1 MTHVTPPTGAAA
13 TSYDRPPNQVMDDRR
28 FLGHPRGLGLLFLV
42 EMWERFSYYGMRA
55 LLVLYLVN
63 AMRWD
68 PARASLLYGA
78 YTGSVYLTP
87 LFGGWLADRFIGTRR
102 SLVIG
107 SIIIALGHFLLAFG
121 PSPVALGSAS
131 PGSAAM
137 MPFYIG
143 LVCVVI
149 GTGFFK
155 PNVSTMVGQ
164 LYAPGDDRRDAGFTI
179 FYMGINTGA
188 FIAPFICGWLG
199 ERVGWDY
206 GFGAAGIGMLLG
218 LLIYLYY
225 RDKVMPG
232 IGLPPADDMDGHAAR
247 AADEPVAR
255 AAESLAEPQQADRS
269 GNAWMHTII
278 GALVGGGLALWG
290 THWHVE
296 LANVLGIFMA
306 AAAGAVFTVGVFG
319 TRGDERKRMIALFIV
334 VTFGAVFWLAFEQAG
349 SSLTLF
355 ADKNTDRTLG
365 SFIVPA
371 SWFQSI
377 QPLAIILLAPVM
389 AWIWRALG
397 KRHHEPSTS
406 LKMVMGL
413 ALVGAGFLFLV
424 VGAGPADR
432 GVLVSPMFL
441 VSAYLLHT
449 VGELC
454 LSPVGLSYVTK
465 VAPARFGSLMMGV
478 WFLSIAAANYL
489 GGFLASMMHEVPS
502 LSKFFMIPVATSFG
516 AAILMLAL
524 VPVLK
529 RLTASVSDA

>member
-1 MTHVTPPTGAAA
+1 MTHVPPATGAAA
-13 TSYDRPPNQVMDDRR
+13 TSYDRPPNQAMDDRR

-68 PARASLLYGA
+68 SARASLLYGA

-87 LFGGWLADRFIGTRR
+87 LLGGWLADRFLGTRR

-107 SIIIALGHFLLAFG
+107 SVIIALGHFLLAFG
-121 PSPVALGSAS
+121 PSPVATSADT
-131 PGSAAM
+131 PGTAAM
-137 MPFYIG
+137 LPFYLG

-164 LYAPGDDRRDAGFTI
+164 LYNPGDDRRDAGFTI

-206 GFGAAGIGMLLG
+206 GFSAAGIGMLLG
-218 LLIYLYY
+218 LALYLYY

-232 IGLPPADDMDGHAAR
+232 IGLAPAGGADSHVAR
-247 AADEPVAR
+247 AEDEPVAR
-255 AAESLAEPQQADRS
+255 AAEAAVAPQRADRT
-269 GNAWMHTII
+269 GNAIMHAII
-278 GALVGGGLALWG
+278 GAVIAGGLALFG
-290 THWHVE
+290 AHWHVD

-306 AAAGAVFTVGVFG
+306 AAAGAVFAVGVFG

-365 SFIVPA
+365 SFLVPA

-389 AWIWRALG
+389 AWLWRALG
-397 KRHHEPSTS
+397 RRHREPSTS
-406 LKMVMGL
+406 LKMVAGL

-424 VGAGPADR
+424 VAGGPADR

-502 LSKFFMIPVATSFG
+502 LTKFFMIPVATSFG
-516 AAILMLAL
+516 AAILMLAM
-524 VPVLK
+524 VPLLK
-529 RLTASVSDA
+529 RLTASVADA

>member
-1 MTHVTPPTGAAA
+1 MTHASPSTGPAA
-13 TSYDRPPNQVMDDRR
+13 TTYDVPPNQAMNDRR

-87 LFGGWLADRFIGTRR
+87 VFGGWLADRILGTRR

-107 SIIIALGHFLLAFG
+107 GLVIALGHFLLAFG
-121 PSPVALGSAS
+121 PSPVAVGAAS

-137 MPFYIG
+137 LPFYLG
-143 LVCVVI
+143 LICVVI

-164 LYAPGDDRRDAGFTI
+164 LYRPGDDRRDAGFTI

-206 GFGAAGIGMLLG
+206 GFGAAGVGMLLG
-218 LLIYLYY
+218 LLLFLYY
-225 RDKVMPG
+225 RDKVIPG
-232 IGLPPADDMDGHAAR
+232 IGFPPAEGAHAAR
-247 AADEPVAR
+247 AADAPVAR
-255 AAESLAEPQQADRS
+255 AAEALAQPQAADRTS
-269 GNAWMHTII
+269 NGTVHAII
-278 GALVGGGLALWG
+278 GAVVGGLLALFG
-290 THWHVE
+290 THWHPD
-296 LANVLGIFMA
+296 LTNVLGIFMA
-306 AAAGAVFTVGVFG
+306 AAAGAVIAVGILG
-319 TRGDERKRMIALFIV
+319 TRGDERRRMIALFIV
-334 VTFGAVFWLAFEQAG
+334 VTFGMFFWLAFEQAG

-355 ADKNTDRTLG
+355 ADKNTNRTLG
-365 SFIVPA
+365 SFLVPA

-389 AWIWRALG
+389 AWLWRALAA
-397 KRHHEPSTS
+397 RHREPSTS
-406 LKMVMGL
+406 LKMVAGL

-424 VGAGPADR
+424 FAGGPADR

-478 WFLSIAAANYL
+478 WFLATAAANYL

-502 LSKFFMIPVATSFG
+502 LRSFFMIPVVTSFG
-516 AAILMLAL
+516 AALLMLAL
-524 VPVLK
+524 VPLLK
-529 RLTASVSDA
+529 RLTSSVADA

>member
-1 MTHVTPPTGAAA
+1 MTHAPPSTGAAA
-13 TSYDRPPNQVMDDRR
+13 TSYDVPPNQAMDDRR

-87 LFGGWLADRFIGTRR
+87 VFGGWLADRVLGTRR

-107 SIIIALGHFLLAFG
+107 GLVIAFGHFLLAFG
-121 PSPVALGSAS
+121 PSPVTAGAAS
-131 PGSAAM
+131 PGGAAM
-137 MPFYIG
+137 LPFYLG
-143 LVCVVI
+143 LICVVI

-179 FYMGINTGA
+179 FYMGINSGA

-199 ERVGWDY
+199 ERVGWEY
-206 GFGAAGIGMLLG
+206 GFGAAGVGMLLG
-218 LLIYLYY
+218 LLIFLYY
-225 RDKVMPG
+225 RDKVIPG
-232 IGLPPADDMDGHAAR
+232 IGFPPADGAHAAR
-247 AADEPVAR
+247 AADAPVAR
-255 AAESLAEPQQADRS
+255 AAEALAQPQTADRTS
-269 GNAWMHTII
+269 NGTVHAVI
-278 GALVGGGLALWG
+278 GAVAGALLALFG
-290 THWHVE
+290 THWHPQ
-296 LANVLGIFMA
+296 LTSLLGIFMA
-306 AAAGAVFTVGVFG
+306 AAAGAVISVGILG
-319 TRGDERKRMIALFIV
+319 TRGDERRRMIALFIV
-334 VTFGAVFWLAFEQAG
+334 VTFGMFFWLAFEQAG

-355 ADKNTDRTLG
+355 ADKNTDRNLG
-365 SFIVPA
+365 SFLVPA

-389 AWIWRALG
+389 AFLWRALAR
-397 KRHHEPSTS
+397 RHREPSTS
-406 LKMVMGL
+406 LKMVAGL

-424 VGAGPADR
+424 FAGGPADR

-478 WFLSIAAANYL
+478 WFLATAAANYL

-502 LSKFFMIPVATSFG
+502 LRSFFMIPVVTSFG

-524 VPVLK
+524 VPLLK
-529 RLTASVSDA
+529 KLTSSVADA

>member
-1 MTHVTPPTGAAA
+1 MTHVPPTTGAAA
-13 TSYDRPPNQVMDDRR
+13 TAYDRPPNQVLGDRS
-28 FLGHPRGLGLLFLV
+28 FVGHPRGLGLLFLV

-63 AMRWD
+63 ALRWD
-68 PARASLLYGA
+68 SGKASLLYGA

-87 LFGGWLADRFIGTRR
+87 LLGGWLADRFIGTRR
-102 SLVIG
+102 SLVVG
-107 SIIIALGHFLLAFG
+107 GLIIALGHFLLAFG
-121 PSPVALGSAS
+121 PSPVALGAAS

-137 MPFYIG
+137 LPFYVG
-143 LVCVVI
+143 LVCIVF

-164 LYAPGDDRRDAGFTI
+164 LYAPGDERRDAGFTI

-206 GFGAAGIGMLLG
+206 GFGAAGVGMLLG
-218 LLIYLYY
+218 LALFLYY
-225 RDKVMPG
+225 RDRYMPG
-232 IGLPPADDMDGHAAR
+232 IGLAPGSEADAPVAHAA
-247 AADEPVAR
+247 AA
-255 AAESLAEPQQADRS
+255 LAEPEKADRA
-269 GNAWMHTII
+269 GNSLVHAAG
-278 GALVGGGLALWG
+278 GAIVGGLLALLG
-290 THWHVE
+290 AHWHVDI
-296 LANVLGIFMA
+296 ANVLGILMA
-306 AAAGAVFTVGVFG
+306 AAAGAALSAAYFG
-319 TRGDERKRMIALFIV
+319 TRGDERKRMVALIIV
-334 VTFGAVFWLAFEQAG
+334 VTFGAFFWLAFEQAG

-355 ADKNTDRTLG
+355 ADKNTNRSLSG
-365 SFIVPA
+365 FVVPA

-377 QPLAIILLAPVM
+377 QPLSIILLAPVM
-389 AWIWRALG
+389 ALLWQALG
-397 KRHHEPSTS
+397 RRGKEPSTS
-406 LKMVMGL
+406 LKMVAGL

-424 VGAGPADR
+424 MAAGPADR
-432 GVLVSPMFL
+432 GVLVSPLWL
-441 VSAYLLHT
+441 VAAYVLHS

-502 LSKFFMIPVATSFG
+502 LTRFFMIPVATSFG
-516 AAILMLAL
+516 AAIVMLAM
-524 VPVLK
+524 VPLLK
-529 RLTASVSDA
+529 RLTRSVADA

>member
-1 MTHVTPPTGAAA
+1 MTHVTPSTGPAA
-13 TSYDRPPNQVMDDRR
+13 TTYDVPPNQALGDQR

-63 AMRWD
+63 ALRWD
-68 PARASLLYGA
+68 SARASLLYGA

-87 LFGGWLADRFIGTRR
+87 VFGGWLADRILGTRR

-107 SIIIALGHFLLAFG
+107 GLVIALGHFLLAFG
-121 PSPVALGSAS
+121 PSPVALNAAS
-131 PGSAAM
+131 PGTSAM
-137 MPFYIG
+137 LPFYLG
-143 LVCVVI
+143 LICVVI

-164 LYAPGDDRRDAGFTI
+164 LYRPGDDRRDAGFTI

-206 GFGAAGIGMLLG
+206 GFGAAGVGMLLG

-225 RDKVMPG
+225 RDKVIPG
-232 IGLPPADDMDGHAAR
+232 IGLSPAGKAHAAR
-247 AADEPVAR
+247 AADAPVAR
-255 AAESLAEPQQADRS
+255 AAEAIAEPRAADRS
-269 GNAWMHTII
+269 SNAVVHGLI
-278 GALVGGGLALWG
+278 GAVIGGALALFG
-290 THWHVE
+290 THWHVD
-296 LANVLGIFMA
+296 LGNVLGIFMA
-306 AAAGAVFTVGVFG
+306 AAAGAVIAVGIFG

-334 VTFGAVFWLAFEQAG
+334 VTFGMFFWLAFEQAG

-355 ADKNTDRTLG
+355 ADKNTDRKLG
-365 SFIVPA
+365 SFLVPA

-377 QPLAIILLAPVM
+377 QPLAIILLAPVL
-389 AWIWRALG
+389 AWLWRALAR
-397 KRHHEPSTS
+397 RHREPSTS
-406 LKMVMGL
+406 LKMVAGL

-424 VGAGPADR
+424 VAGGPADR

-478 WFLSIAAANYL
+478 WFLATAAANYL

-502 LSKFFMIPVATSFG
+502 LRSFFLIPVATSFG

-524 VPVLK
+524 VPLLK
-529 RLTASVSDA
+529 KLTASVADA

>member
-1 MTHVTPPTGAAA
+1 MTHVSPSTGPAA
-13 TSYDRPPNQVMDDRR
+13 TTYDVPPNQAMDDRR

-87 LFGGWLADRFIGTRR
+87 VFGGWLADRILGTRR

-107 SIIIALGHFLLAFG
+107 GLIIALGHFLLAFG
-121 PSPVALGSAS
+121 PSPVAAGSAS
-131 PGSAAM
+131 PSNAAM
-137 MPFYIG
+137 LPFYIG
-143 LVCVVI
+143 LVCVVL

-164 LYAPGDDRRDAGFTI
+164 LYNPGDDRRDAGFTI

-206 GFGAAGIGMLLG
+206 GFGAAGVGMLLG
-218 LLIYLYY
+218 LLLFLYY
-225 RDKVMPG
+225 RDRVIPG
-232 IGLPPADDMDGHAAR
+232 IGLPPRAGAHAAR
-247 AADEPVAR
+247 AVDAPVAR
-255 AAESLAEPQQADRS
+255 AAEAVVQPQSAGRTPN
-269 GNAWMHTII
+269 GTVHAII
-278 GALVGGGLALWG
+278 GAVVGAALALIG
-290 THWHVE
+290 TGGRVE
-296 LANVLGIFMA
+296 LTNVLGILMA
-306 AAAGAVFTVGVFG
+306 AAAGAVIAVGLLG

-334 VTFGAVFWLAFEQAG
+334 VTFGMFFWLAFEQAG

-355 ADKNTDRTLG
+355 ADKNTNRQLG
-365 SFIVPA
+365 SFLVPA

-389 AWIWRALG
+389 AWLWRALG
-397 KRHHEPSTS
+397 RRHREPSTS
-406 LKMVMGL
+406 LKMVAGL

-424 VGAGPADR
+424 VAGGPADR

-478 WFLSIAAANYL
+478 WFLATAAANYL

-502 LSKFFMIPVATSFG
+502 LTKFFMIPVTTSFG
-516 AAILMLAL
+516 AAIVMLAL

-529 RLTASVSDA
+529 KLTASVADA

>member
-1 MTHVTPPTGAAA
+1 MTHAPPSTGPAA
-13 TSYDRPPNQVMDDRR
+13 TTYDVPPNQAMNDRR

-87 LFGGWLADRFIGTRR
+87 VFGGWLADRILGTRR

-107 SIIIALGHFLLAFG
+107 GLVIALGHFLLAFG
-121 PSPVALGSAS
+121 PSPVAAGAAS

-137 MPFYIG
+137 LPFYLG
-143 LVCVVI
+143 LICVVI

-164 LYAPGDDRRDAGFTI
+164 LYRPGDDRRDAGFTI

-206 GFGAAGIGMLLG
+206 GFGAAGVGMLLG
-218 LLIYLYY
+218 LVLFLYY
-225 RDKVMPG
+225 RDKVIPG
-232 IGLPPADDMDGHAAR
+232 IGFPPAHGAHAAR
-247 AADEPVAR
+247 AADAPVAR
-255 AAESLAEPQQADRS
+255 AAEALVQPQAADRTS
-269 GNAWMHTII
+269 NGTIHAMI
-278 GALVGGGLALWG
+278 GAVVGGLLALFG
-290 THWHVE
+290 THWHPD
-296 LANVLGIFMA
+296 LTNVLGIFMA
-306 AAAGAVFTVGVFG
+306 AAAGAVIAVGILG
-319 TRGDERKRMIALFIV
+319 TRGDERRRMIALFIV
-334 VTFGAVFWLAFEQAG
+334 VTFGMFFWLAFEQAG

-355 ADKNTDRTLG
+355 ADKNTNRTLG
-365 SFIVPA
+365 SFLVPA

-389 AWIWRALG
+389 AWLWRALAA
-397 KRHHEPSTS
+397 RHREPSTS
-406 LKMVMGL
+406 LKMVAGL

-424 VGAGPADR
+424 VAGGPADR

-478 WFLSIAAANYL
+478 WFLATAAANYL

-502 LSKFFMIPVATSFG
+502 LRSFFMIPVVTSFG
-516 AAILMLAL
+516 AALLMLAL
-524 VPVLK
+524 VPLLK
-529 RLTASVSDA
+529 RLTSSVADA

>member
-1 MTHVTPPTGAAA
+1 MTHVNPATGAAA
-13 TSYDRPPNQVMDDRR
+13 TSYDKPPNQAMDDRR
-28 FLGHPRGLGLLFLV
+28 FLGHPRGLGLLFIV

-63 AMRWD
+63 ALRWD
-68 PARASLLYGA
+68 SARASLLYGA

-87 LFGGWLADRFIGTRR
+87 LLGGWLADRLLGTRR

-107 SIIIALGHFLLAFG
+107 GLVIALGHFLLAFG
-121 PSPVALGSAS
+121 PSPVAAGSAS
-131 PGSAAM
+131 PGNAAM
-137 MPFYIG
+137 LPFYLG
-143 LVCVVI
+143 LICVVI

-164 LYAPGDDRRDAGFTI
+164 LYRAGDDRRDAGFTI

-206 GFGAAGIGMLLG
+206 GFGAAGVGMLLG
-218 LLIYLYY
+218 LVIYMYY

-232 IGLPPADDMDGHAAR
+232 IGLPPADADEHVAR
-247 AADEPVAR
+247 AEDEPVAR
-255 AAESLAEPQQADRS
+255 AAESLVEPQKADHTPNS
-269 GNAWMHTII
+269 SMHAII
-278 GALVGGGLALWG
+278 GAVIGAVLALFG
-290 THWHVE
+290 THWHVD
-296 LANVLGIFMA
+296 LANVLGILMA
-306 AAAGAVFTVGVFG
+306 AAAGAVFAVGVFG

-334 VTFGAVFWLAFEQAG
+334 VTFGMFFWLAFEQAG

-355 ADKNTDRTLG
+355 ADKNTDRELG
-365 SFIVPA
+365 TFLVPA

-389 AWIWRALG
+389 AWLWRALG
-397 KRHHEPSTS
+397 RRRREPSTS
-406 LKMVMGL
+406 LKMVLGL

-424 VGAGPADR
+424 VAGGPADR

-502 LSKFFMIPVATSFG
+502 LRSFFMIPVATSFG
-516 AAILMLAL
+516 AAIVMLLL

-529 RLTASVSDA
+529 KLTASVRDA

>member
-1 MTHVTPPTGAAA
+1 MTHAPPSTGAAA
-13 TSYDRPPNQVMDDRR
+13 TTYDVPPNQAMDDRR

-87 LFGGWLADRFIGTRR
+87 VFGGWLADRILGTRR

-107 SIIIALGHFLLAFG
+107 GLIIALGHFLLAFG
-121 PSPVALGSAS
+121 PSPVAAGAAS
-131 PGSAAM
+131 PGAAAM
-137 MPFYIG
+137 LPFYLG
-143 LVCVVI
+143 LICVVI

-164 LYAPGDDRRDAGFTI
+164 LYNPGDDRRDAGFTI

-206 GFGAAGIGMLLG
+206 GFGAAGVGMLLG
-218 LLIYLYY
+218 LLLFLYY
-225 RDKVMPG
+225 RDKVIPG
-232 IGLPPADDMDGHAAR
+232 IGLPPAGAAHAAR
-247 AADEPVAR
+247 AADAPVAR
-255 AAESLAEPQQADRS
+255 AAEALAQPQAADRTPN
-269 GNAWMHTII
+269 GTVHAVI
-278 GALVGGGLALWG
+278 GAVVGALLALFG
-290 THWHVE
+290 THWHPQ
-296 LANVLGIFMA
+296 LTNLLGIFMA
-306 AAAGAVFTVGVFG
+306 AAAGAVIAVGILG
-319 TRGDERKRMIALFIV
+319 TRGDERRRMIALFIV
-334 VTFGAVFWLAFEQAG
+334 VTFGMFFWLAFEQAG

-355 ADKNTDRTLG
+355 ADKNTDRNLG
-365 SFIVPA
+365 SFLVPA

-389 AWIWRALG
+389 AFLWRALAR
-397 KRHHEPSTS
+397 RHREPSTS
-406 LKMVMGL
+406 LKMVAGL

-424 VGAGPADR
+424 FAGGPADR
-432 GVLVSPMFL
+432 GVLVSPLFL
-441 VSAYLLHT
+441 VAAYLLHT

-465 VAPARFGSLMMGV
+465 VAPARFASLMMGV
-478 WFLSIAAANYL
+478 WFLATAAANYL

-502 LSKFFMIPVATSFG
+502 LRSFFMIPVVTSFG
-516 AAILMLAL
+516 AASLMLVL
-524 VPVLK
+524 VPLLK
-529 RLTASVSDA
+529 KLTASVADA

>member
-1 MTHVTPPTGAAA
+1 MTHVPPSTGPAA
-13 TSYDRPPNQVMDDRR
+13 TTYDVPPNQAMDDRR

-87 LFGGWLADRFIGTRR
+87 VFGGWLADRILGTRR
-102 SLVIG
+102 SLVVG
-107 SIIIALGHFLLAFG
+107 GLVIALGHFMMAFG
-121 PSPVALGSAS
+121 PSPVAAGAAS
-131 PGSAAM
+131 PGMAAM
-137 MPFYIG
+137 LPFYIG

-164 LYAPGDDRRDAGFTI
+164 LYNPGDERRDAGFTI

-199 ERVGWDY
+199 ERVGWEY
-206 GFGAAGIGMLLG
+206 GFGAAGVGMLIG
-218 LLIYLYY
+218 LMIYLYY
-225 RDKVMPG
+225 REKIIPG
-232 IGLPPADDMDGHAAR
+232 IGLPPGAHAHAAR
-247 AADEPVAR
+247 AVDAPVAR
-255 AAESLAEPQQADRS
+255 GAEALAHPQAADRTPN
-269 GNAWMHTII
+269 GTIHAAVGAVI
-278 GALVGGGLALWG
+278 GAVLALFG
-290 THWHVE
+290 TQWHVE
-296 LANVLGIFMA
+296 LSNVLGILMA
-306 AAAGAVFTVGVFG
+306 AAAGAVIAVGLLG
-319 TRGDERKRMIALFIV
+319 TRGDERRRMIALFIV
-334 VTFGAVFWLAFEQAG
+334 VTFGMFFWLAFEQAG

-355 ADKNTDRTLG
+355 ADKNTNRLLG
-365 SFIVPA
+365 SFLVPA

-389 AWIWRALG
+389 AWLWRALAR
-397 KRHHEPSTS
+397 RHREPSTS
-406 LKMVMGL
+406 LKMVAGL

-424 VGAGPADR
+424 VAGGPADR

-478 WFLSIAAANYL
+478 WFLATAAANYL

-516 AAILMLAL
+516 AAILMLLL

-529 RLTASVSDA
+529 RLTSSVADA

>member
-1 MTHVTPPTGAAA
+1 MTHVNPSTGAAA
-13 TSYDRPPNQVMDDRR
+13 TSYDRPPNQAMDDRR

-63 AMRWD
+63 ALRWD

-87 LFGGWLADRFIGTRR
+87 LLGGWLADRILGTRR

-107 SIIIALGHFLLAFG
+107 GLVIALGHFLLAFG
-121 PSPVALGSAS
+121 PSPVALGAAS

-137 MPFYIG
+137 LPFYLG

-164 LYAPGDDRRDAGFTI
+164 LYNPGDDRRDAGFTI

-218 LLIYLYY
+218 LVLFLYY

-232 IGLPPADDMDGHAAR
+232 IGLPPVEGNEHMAR
-247 AADEPVAR
+247 AVDEPVAR
-255 AAESLAEPQQADRS
+255 AAEALAAPQKADRS
-269 GNAWMHTII
+269 GNSVMHAII
-278 GALVGGGLALWG
+278 GAVIGGGLALFG
-290 THWHVE
+290 AHWHVE
-296 LANVLGIFMA
+296 LANVLGILMA
-306 AAAGAVFTVGVFG
+306 AAAGAVFAVGVFG
-319 TRGDERKRMIALFIV
+319 TRGDERKRMIALFMV
-334 VTFGAVFWLAFEQAG
+334 VTFGMFFWLAFEQAG

-355 ADKNTDRTLG
+355 ADKNTDRALG
-365 SFIVPA
+365 SFVVPA

-389 AWIWRALG
+389 AWLWRALG
-397 KRHHEPSTS
+397 RRHREPSTS
-406 LKMVMGL
+406 LKMVAGL

-424 VGAGPADR
+424 VAGGPADR

-449 VGELC
+449 LGELC

-502 LSKFFMIPVATSFG
+502 LTKFFMIPVATSFG
-516 AAILMLAL
+516 AAVVMLAL

-529 RLTASVSDA
+529 KLTASVADA

>member
-1 MTHVTPPTGAAA
+1 MTHVNPATGAAA
-13 TSYDRPPNQVMDDRR
+13 TSYDKPPNQAMDDRR
-28 FLGHPRGLGLLFLV
+28 FLGHPRGLGLLFIV

-63 AMRWD
+63 ALRWD
-68 PARASLLYGA
+68 SARASLLYGA

-87 LFGGWLADRFIGTRR
+87 VFGGWLADRFLGTRR

-107 SIIIALGHFLLAFG
+107 GLVIALGHFLMAFG
-121 PSPVALGSAS
+121 PSPVALSAAS
-131 PGSAAM
+131 PGTAAM
-137 MPFYIG
+137 LPFYIG

-164 LYAPGDDRRDAGFTI
+164 LYRPGDDRRDAGFTI

-199 ERVGWDY
+199 ERVGWEY
-206 GFGAAGIGMLLG
+206 GFGAAGVGMLLG
-218 LLIYLYY
+218 LMTYLYY
-225 RDKVMPG
+225 RERVIPG
-232 IGLPPADDMDGHAAR
+232 IGLPPAGSAEHAAR
-247 AADEPVAR
+247 AEDEPVAR
-255 AAESLAEPQQADRS
+255 AAEALVEPQKAD
-269 GNAWMHTII
+269 HTPNSTLHAVI
-278 GALVGGGLALWG
+278 GAVVGVVLALFG
-290 THWHVE
+290 TQWHVA
-296 LANVLGIFMA
+296 LTNVLGLLMA
-306 AAAGAVFTVGVFG
+306 AAAGAVIAVGIFG

-334 VTFGAVFWLAFEQAG
+334 VTFGMFFWLAFEQAG

-355 ADKNTDRTLG
+355 ADKNTDRQLG
-365 SFIVPA
+365 SFLVPA
-371 SWFQSI
+371 SWFQGI
-377 QPLAIILLAPVM
+377 QPLAIILLAPVL
-389 AWIWRALG
+389 AWLWRALAR
-397 KRHHEPSTS
+397 RHREPSTS
-406 LKMVMGL
+406 LKMVAGL

-424 VGAGPADR
+424 VAGGPADR
-432 GVLVSPMFL
+432 GVLVSPLFL
-441 VSAYLLHT
+441 VCAYLLHT

-478 WFLSIAAANYL
+478 WFLSTAAANYL

-502 LSKFFMIPVATSFG
+502 LRSFFMIPVATSFG
-516 AAILMLAL
+516 AAIVMLAL

>member
-1 MTHVTPPTGAAA
+1 MTHVNPATGAAA
-13 TSYDRPPNQVMDDRR
+13 TSYDKPPNQAMDDRR
-28 FLGHPRGLGLLFLV
+28 FLGHPRGLGLLFIV

-63 AMRWD
+63 ALRWD
-68 PARASLLYGA
+68 SARASLLYGA

-87 LFGGWLADRFIGTRR
+87 LLGGWLADRLLGTRR

-107 SIIIALGHFLLAFG
+107 GLVIALGHFLLAFG
-121 PSPVALGSAS
+121 PSPVAVDAAS
-131 PGSAAM
+131 PGNAAM

-143 LVCVVI
+143 LICVVI

-164 LYAPGDDRRDAGFTI
+164 LYRAGDDRRDAGFTI

-206 GFGAAGIGMLLG
+206 GFGAAGVGMLLG
-218 LLIYLYY
+218 LVIYLSY
-225 RDKVMPG
+225 RDRIMPG
-232 IGLPPADDMDGHAAR
+232 IGLPPAESSEHAAR

-255 AAESLAEPQQADRS
+255 AAESLARPHRADHS
-269 GNAWMHTII
+269 PNSTVHATLGAVIG
-278 GALVGGGLALWG
+278 GALALFG
-290 THWHVE
+290 THWHVD
-296 LANVLGIFMA
+296 LANVLGILMA
-306 AAAGAVFTVGVFG
+306 AAAGAVFAVGVFG
-319 TRGDERKRMIALFIV
+319 TRGDERRRMIALFIV
-334 VTFGAVFWLAFEQAG
+334 VTFGMFFWLAFEQAG

-355 ADKNTDRTLG
+355 ADKNTDRALG
-365 SFIVPA
+365 SFVVPA

-389 AWIWRALG
+389 AWLWRALG
-397 KRHHEPSTS
+397 RRHREPSTS
-406 LKMVMGL
+406 LKMVAGL

-424 VGAGPADR
+424 VAGGPADR

-449 VGELC
+449 LGELC

-502 LSKFFMIPVATSFG
+502 LRSFFTIPVATSFG
-516 AAILMLAL
+516 AAIVMLAL
-524 VPVLK
+524 VPLLK
-529 RLTASVSDA
+529 KLTSSVADA

>member
-1 MTHVTPPTGAAA
+1 MTHVPPSTGPAA
-13 TSYDRPPNQVMDDRR
+13 TTYDVPPNQAMDDRR

-87 LFGGWLADRFIGTRR
+87 VFGGWLADRILGTRR

-107 SIIIALGHFLLAFG
+107 GLVIALGHFLMAFG
-121 PSPVALGSAS
+121 PSPVAAGAAS
-131 PGSAAM
+131 PSMAAM
-137 MPFYIG
+137 LPFYIG
-143 LVCVVI
+143 LICVVI

-164 LYAPGDDRRDAGFTI
+164 LYNPGDERRDAGFTI

-199 ERVGWDY
+199 ERVGWEY
-206 GFGAAGIGMLLG
+206 GFGAAGVGMLIG
-218 LLIYLYY
+218 LMIYLYY
-225 RDKVMPG
+225 REKIIPG
-232 IGLPPADDMDGHAAR
+232 IGLPPGAHAHAAR
-247 AADEPVAR
+247 AVDAPVAR
-255 AAESLAEPQQADRS
+255 GAEALAHPQAADRTPN
-269 GNAWMHTII
+269 GTIHAAV
-278 GALVGGGLALWG
+278 GAVAGAVLALFG
-290 THWHVE
+290 THWHVGIS
-296 LANVLGIFMA
+296 NVLGILMA
-306 AAAGAVFTVGVFG
+306 AAAGAVIAVGLLG
-319 TRGDERKRMIALFIV
+319 TRGDERRRMIALFIV
-334 VTFGAVFWLAFEQAG
+334 VTFGMFFWLAFEQAG

-355 ADKNTDRTLG
+355 ADKNTNRLLG
-365 SFIVPA
+365 SFLVPA

-389 AWIWRALG
+389 AWLWRALAR
-397 KRHHEPSTS
+397 RHREPSTS
-406 LKMVMGL
+406 LKMVAGL

-424 VGAGPADR
+424 VAGGPADR

-478 WFLSIAAANYL
+478 WFLATAAANYL

-516 AAILMLAL
+516 AALVMLAL

-529 RLTASVSDA
+529 RLTSSVADA

>member
-1 MTHVTPPTGAAA
+1 MTHVNPSTGAAA
-13 TSYDRPPNQVMDDRR
+13 TSYDKPPNQAMDDRR
-28 FLGHPRGLGLLFLV
+28 FLGHPRGLGLLFIV

-63 AMRWD
+63 ALRWD

-87 LFGGWLADRFIGTRR
+87 VFGGWLADRLLGTRR

-107 SIIIALGHFLLAFG
+107 GLVIALGHFLMAFG
-121 PSPVALGSAS
+121 PSAVGVGAAS
-131 PGSAAM
+131 PGTAAM
-137 MPFYIG
+137 LPFYVG
-143 LVCVVI
+143 LICVVI

-164 LYAPGDDRRDAGFTI
+164 LYNPGDDRRDAGFTI

-206 GFGAAGIGMLLG
+206 GFGAAGVGMLLG
-218 LLIYLYY
+218 LVIYLYY
-225 RDKVMPG
+225 REKVIPG
-232 IGLPPADDMDGHAAR
+232 IGLSPAGQRHATR
-247 AADEPVAR
+247 AADAPVAR
-255 AAESLAEPQQADRS
+255 AAEALAEPSAVDRPP
-269 GNAWMHTII
+269 NAAIHGVI
-278 GALVGGGLALWG
+278 GAVVGGVLALFG

-296 LANVLGIFMA
+296 LSNVLGIFMA
-306 AAAGAVFTVGVFG
+306 AAAGAVIAVGILG
-319 TRGDERKRMIALFIV
+319 TRGDERRRMIALFIV
-334 VTFGAVFWLAFEQAG
+334 VTFGMFFWLAFEQAG

-355 ADKNTDRTLG
+355 ADKNTDRALG
-365 SFIVPA
+365 SFVVPA

-389 AWIWRALG
+389 AWLWRALAR
-397 KRHHEPSTS
+397 RHREPSTS
-406 LKMVMGL
+406 LKMVAGL

-424 VGAGPADR
+424 VAGGPADR

-478 WFLSIAAANYL
+478 WFLSTAAANYL

-516 AAILMLAL
+516 AAIVMLAL
-524 VPVLK
+524 VPLLK
-529 RLTASVSDA
+529 KLTASVADA